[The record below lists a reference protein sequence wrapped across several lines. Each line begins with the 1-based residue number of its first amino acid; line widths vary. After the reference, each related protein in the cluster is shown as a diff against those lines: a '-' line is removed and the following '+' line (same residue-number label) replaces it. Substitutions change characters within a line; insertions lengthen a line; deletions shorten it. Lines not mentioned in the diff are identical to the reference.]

1 MELIEYGCMK
11 CMCWWWFDMIVYLNC
26 DNEEKEWIRVVSVMD
41 KSVIYVTKAQIGVGM
56 CVFGLVRWV
65 IVVVWVVVWIEL
77 IWFIVRVDEMD
88 VVDKGFMV
96 VWMKMISLVEVV
108 MRVLMVCVMEVL
120 MMLCL
125 VWWGLIGVLCCLLL
139 ISTSHLVFIPL
150 VVMMGV
156 LFHGLRI
163 VKAMEICM

>member
-88 VVDKGFMV
+88 VVEKGFMV

-108 MRVLMVCVMEVL
+108 IRVIMVCVMEVL
-120 MMLCL
+120 MRLCL

>member
-41 KSVIYVTKAQIGVGM
+41 KSVICVTKAQIVVGM

-65 IVVVWVVVWIEL
+65 ILVVWVVVWIEL

-108 MRVLMVCVMEVL
+108 MRVIMVCVMEVL
-120 MMLCL
+120 MRLCL

>member
-77 IWFIVRVDEMD
+77 IWFIVRIDEMD
-88 VVDKGFMV
+88 VVEKGFMV

-108 MRVLMVCVMEVL
+108 MRVIMVCVMEVL
-120 MMLCL
+120 MRLCL

-139 ISTSHLVFIPL
+139 ISTIHLVFIPL

>member
-41 KSVIYVTKAQIGVGM
+41 KSVICVTKAQIGVGM

-88 VVDKGFMV
+88 VVEKGFMV

-108 MRVLMVCVMEVL
+108 MRVIMVCVMESVDE
-120 MMLCL
+120 
-125 VWWGLIGVLCCLLL
+125 V
-139 ISTSHLVFIPL
+139 VFWCD
-150 VVMMGV
+150 
-156 LFHGLRI
+156 
-163 VKAMEICM
+163 ED

>member
-41 KSVIYVTKAQIGVGM
+41 ISVICVTKAQIGVGM
-56 CVFGLVRWV
+56 CVFGLVIWV

-88 VVDKGFMV
+88 VVEKGFMV

-150 VVMMGV
+150 VVRMGV
-156 LFHGLRI
+156 LFHGLRV

>member
-156 LFHGLRI
+156 LFHGLRVVI
-163 VKAMEICM
+163 AMEICM